1 MLFNKTLI
9 DEDVE
14 GFEVEQNYAIDGILL
29 IENKEYP
36 VEGLYKTETEN
47 GECESEMFFKAFTNT
62 NKSSYLEVQQNFESE
77 NEDGKQ
83 ELEQEFIYSLYN
95 EGLLV
100 EQNTVGYEAED
111 NELSLSMSIKKGEI
125 INNLIFEAESKEGK
139 LLVHVTGNMGNENVN
154 FYIQFQDGKY
164 NYI

>member
-1 MLFNKTLI
+1 M
-9 DEDVE
+9 
-14 GFEVEQNYAIDGILL
+14 
-29 IENKEYP
+29 
-36 VEGLYKTETEN
+36 
-47 GECESEMFFKAFTNT
+47 S
-62 NKSSYLEVQQNFESE
+62 
-77 NEDGKQ
+77 
-83 ELEQEFIYSLYN
+83 
-95 EGLLV
+95 V